1 MKLND
6 IRDNAGAYKR
16 FKRLGRGSS
25 SGKGKTSGRGVKG
38 DKARTGVTINGFE
51 GGQMPLHMRMPKRGF
66 NNIFARDF
74 GVINLGRIEKAIT
87 EGRIKAGDA
96 LNEESLKAAGLARP
110 GRDGLRLLAS
120 GTLTHKLSITVTGAS
135 KAAVEAV
142 KKVGGSVT
150 LTGLKAKPVNK
161 GRPDVKGRKA
171 ERRAKSAE
179 KLAQRKPA

>member
-1 MKLND
+1 M
-6 IRDNAGAYKR
+6 
-16 FKRLGRGSS
+16 
-25 SGKGKTSGRGVKG
+25 
-38 DKARTGVTINGFE
+38 
-51 GGQMPLHMRMPKRGF
+51 
-66 NNIFARDF
+66 
-74 GVINLGRIEKAIT
+74 
-87 EGRIKAGDA
+87 
-96 LNEESLKAAGLARP
+96 
-110 GRDGLRLLAS
+110 AS

-142 KKVGGSVT
+142 KKAGGSVT